1 MCLREIILSTTLDFY
16 LLFRE
21 KIVREAD
28 LVRKNMC
35 EYFIG
40 QCRKYLHKHNIS
52 VQDFRANASVN
63 ILEDRRGSRHFSDE
77 ITTTPEALVF
87 YFVQPSTIHLSFLSE
102 SLAIV

>member
-1 MCLREIILSTTLDFY
+1 
-16 LLFRE
+16 
-21 KIVREAD
+21 
-28 LVRKNMC
+28 MC
-35 EYFIG
+35 EYFTG

-52 VQDFRANASVN
+52 VQDFRANASIN

-87 YFVQPSTIHLSFLSE
+87 YFVQPSIIHLSFLSE